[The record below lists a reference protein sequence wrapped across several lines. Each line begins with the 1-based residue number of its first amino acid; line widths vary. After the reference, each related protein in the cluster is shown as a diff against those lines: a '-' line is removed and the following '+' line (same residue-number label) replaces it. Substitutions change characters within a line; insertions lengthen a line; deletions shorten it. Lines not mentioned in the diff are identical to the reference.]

1 MEIPTVDITGVILAG
16 GRGSRMGGVD
26 KGLTPLAGRPMVGYV
41 IDALRPQVGALLI
54 NANRSE
60 EQYAALGLEVIRDP
74 VEGFAGPLAGMAA
87 ALGAARTPY
96 VATAPCDSP
105 LLPRDLVQRL
115 GDALSAARAQI
126 AVAHDGE
133 RMHPVFALLER
144 GLLDSLR
151 VYLDSGERKI
161 DRWFARH
168 DLAVCDFSDEPECF
182 LNVNDADER
191 RALESRLNAAGR
203 R

>member
-1 MEIPTVDITGVILAG
+1 MGIPKGDITGVILAG

-26 KGLTPLAGRPMVGYV
+26 KGLAVLAGRPMVSYV

-54 NANRSE
+54 NANRNE
-60 EQYAALGLEVIRDP
+60 AEYARLGLQVIRDP

-105 LLPRDLVQRL
+105 LVAGDLVQRL
-115 GDALSAARAQI
+115 GEALRAARAQI

-144 GLLDSLR
+144 GLLGSLR
-151 VYLDSGERKI
+151 EYLDSGERKI
-161 DRWFARH
+161 DRWFERH
-168 DLAVCDFSDEPECF
+168 DLAVCDFSDEPHGF
-182 LNVNDADER
+182 VNVNDPDER
-191 RALESRLNAAGR
+191 SALEARLAGSS
-203 R
+203 